1 MRPRRKS
8 LLVGPSLDDYLL
20 QQADSLLNQQYHSL
34 QHEVKTIVYT
44 SRAVLDTVAGTPIH
58 VLRGKRIVGV
68 RVNVAGAPVTNPLDA
83 DILRDGNSIFT
94 SIDSKP
100 TVPAGV
106 LYGYRFTVQSGEVFV
121 DSKVQCKINTVS
133 SATGPAVFEIEYV
146 DGESY

>member
-34 QHEVKTIVYT
+34 QHEVKTLVWT
-44 SRAVLDTVAGTPIH
+44 SKAILDTTNGTPIH
-58 VLRGKRIVGV
+58 ALRGKRIIGV
-68 RVNVAGAPVTNPLDA
+68 RVQVAGAPVTNPLDA
-83 DILRDGNSIFT
+83 DILRDGNSIFGT
-94 SIDSKP
+94 VDSKP

-106 LYGYRFTVQSGEVFV
+106 LFGYRFNVYSGSITV
-121 DSKVQCKINTVS
+121 DSKVQCKIVTVS
-133 SATGPAVFEIEYV
+133 SATGPAVFEIDYV